1 MPAGR
6 VTIGEDRF
14 NTGTRPTSICAAES
28 WPLASYSRTMR
39 RRASLDLVTV
49 GRTAGSIDAG
59 AEGGGGGEEVMG
71 GGLLDNALSVSER
84 IDGER
89 ETGNR

>member
-1 MPAGR
+1 M
-6 VTIGEDRF
+6 
-14 NTGTRPTSICAAES
+14 
-28 WPLASYSRTMR
+28 MR
-39 RRASLDLVTV
+39 SRASFYLVTV
-49 GRTAGSIDAG
+49 GRTAGSVG
-59 AEGGGGGEEVMG
+59 SWAEGGGGGGGGEEVMG